1 MSMLEQMAS
10 RLATDALNRLSPGIY
25 TNVIDEIW
33 VYQTQDGKF
42 KVSDCPGDGTDETPG
57 ISYETACEAMV
68 AMMAEQAGAIV
79 VVPEETPMNS
89 HLAQIAQ
96 LLVDSADVS
105 TDAQDVTDGA
115 AIVGTVKRALDMLY
129 DARGDVDGKSRDL
142 ATLRRQCAANAD
154 EIERYS
160 AKISELNDKS
170 DRISEQLYAGQQ
182 EIGALTEQLRSANR
196 TAKRWENVAAN
207 DRARYEAMSE
217 ALSMAMDKL
226 AGVGK

>member
-1 MSMLEQMAS
+1 MSMLEKMA
-10 RLATDALNRLSPGIY
+10 RQLATDALNRVESDTYTNVVDEIWLYRSQDGKYRVSDYPGIY
-25 TNVIDEIW
+25 
-33 VYQTQDGKF
+33 
-42 KVSDCPGDGTDETPG
+42 SETPVLD
-57 ISYETACEAMV
+57 SADAQEAMV
-68 AMMAEQAGAIV
+68 AMMADQAGALV
-79 VVPEETPMNS
+79 VVPEDAPMDPY
-89 HLAQIAQ
+89 LAQIAQ
-96 LLVDSADVS
+96 LLVNSADVS